1 MRILFFFIIS
11 FFIISCNND
20 LKKPSIQ
27 EEEVTTVFS
36 NISKDIS
43 GIDFINKLNEND
55 TLNYFTYPYIYMGG
69 GVSVGDINNDGLDDI
84 FFTGNMV
91 PNKLFL
97 NLGNLKFKDISE
109 TANIEGDSRWYTGT
123 TMADVNGDGLLDI
136 YASVAGQSE
145 NLSFKEN
152 QLFINNGDLTFTE
165 KAKDYGL
172 NDKGQS
178 VNATFL
184 DYDNDGDLDVYIAN
198 YPRTPFQASTLQYKQ
213 LMYFV
218 TDLQSD
224 QLYRNDGEHFTKVT
238 EQSGVKQYNLSL
250 SATAADFNNDGWPDI
265 YVSSDF
271 NSPDSFYLNMKD
283 GTFKNIINESVNHT
297 SFYGMGVDAAD
308 INNDCLLDIIQ
319 MDMDAASNVRS
330 KANMASM
337 NPKLFKDIEKA
348 GFKTQFMQNSLQLNN
363 GISKKGYPK
372 FSDIS
377 RISGVS
383 STDWSWAP
391 LIADFDNDGFKDIFI
406 SNGTRREINN
416 KDYFGVLNKEKRH
429 KDSLLTKTLNMP
441 SEAIENFIFSNNK
454 DLTFKKKNSEWGI
467 LEKTFS
473 NGSSY
478 SDLDNDGDLELI
490 VNNIDAP
497 ASIYNNNSD
506 NNYIKLQFAD
516 YKKNT
521 FGLGTKATLFYK
533 DQKQYQE
540 LTLSRGFQS
549 SVSPKLNFGL
559 DSNINIIDSIKV
571 QWPNNRI
578 TILKNVVADTLLTV
592 NYSENTSLLSN
603 LNNSDTPKLFNSSP
617 KLPFKFKH
625 TENEFDDFNI
635 EVLLPHKTSSF
646 GPNVSV
652 GDLNGDGKDDFFMS
666 GSFSYSSAIFFQND
680 KGGFTRQNFDFL
692 KKDAFSEDLGS
703 LIFDADNDGDNDI
716 YVVSGGNEFSYLS
729 KKLQDRL
736 YINNGSGNFIK
747 SENSI
752 PSMITSG
759 QSVIGNDF
767 DKDGDIDLFISGRLV
782 PGNYPYPANSYLLE
796 NVSKTGKPKFID
808 VTETKASF
816 LQKLGLATSASFTDI
831 NSDGWE
837 DLVVVG
843 EWMPIKIFINE
854 KGNRFSDKSKE
865 YGLSDTSGW
874 WFSVKSADFD
884 KDGDQ
889 DLIVGNLGLNYKY
902 KADTEETFDIYFND
916 FDGNKKNDIVLSYFN
931 DGKKYPV
938 RGRECSSQQ
947 IPTIKKKFKDYDSFS
962 KATLEDVYGEK
973 LNKSLH
979 YSVKSFSSI
988 YLENKGGSFK
998 THKLPNEA
1006 QISPINQ
1013 ILIDDFDND
1022 SHIDILVAGNLY
1034 GSEVE
1039 TPRADAGRGLYLKG
1053 DSKGNFKPLEIRNS
1067 GLNIDGDTKDLDII
1081 SIQGNKYIIASKNND
1096 YIQFIKINNN
1106 NK

>member
-1 MRILFFFIIS
+1 MRFFYFLVIITFFFS
-11 FFIISCNND
+11 SCTNKINTVNQID
-20 LKKPSIQ
+20 NEL
-27 EEEVTTVFS
+27 TVFS
-36 NISKDIS
+36 SLSKENT
-43 GIDFINKLNEND
+43 GVDFSNFLKESD
-55 TLNYFTYPYIYMGG
+55 SLNYFTYPYIYMGG
-69 GVSVGDINNDGLDDI
+69 GVSVGDINNDGLDDL

-97 NLGNLKFKDISE
+97 NLGNLKFKDISSN
-109 TANIEGDSRWYTGT
+109 AGISGDQRWYTGC
-123 TMADVNGDGLLDI
+123 TMADVNNDGLLDI
-136 YASVAGQSE
+136 YVSVSGQSE
-145 NLSFKEN
+145 NLKFKEN
-152 QLFINNGDLTFTE
+152 QLFINNGDLTFSE
-165 KAKDYGL
+165 KSKEYGL
-172 NDKGQS
+172 NDSGQS
-178 VNATFL
+178 VNATFF
-184 DYDNDGDLDVYIAN
+184 DYDNDGDLDVYVAN

-213 LMYFV
+213 LMSYV
-218 TDLQSD
+218 TDIQSD
-224 QLYRNDGEHFTKVT
+224 QLYRNDGARFTKVT
-238 EQSGVKQYNLSL
+238 EEAGVKQYNLSL
-250 SATAADFNNDGWPDI
+250 SATAADVNNDGWQDI

-283 GTFKNIINESVNHT
+283 GTFKNIINHAVNHT
-297 SFYGMGVDAAD
+297 SFYGMGVDIAD
-308 INNDCLLDIIQ
+308 INNDCLLDILQ

-337 NPKLFKDIEKA
+337 NPQLFEDIEEA

-363 GISKKGYPK
+363 GVFANGYPE

-416 KDYFGVLNKEKRH
+416 KDYFGELNKEKRH

-441 SEAIENFIFSNNK
+441 SEAIENFIFSNKK
-454 DLTFKKKNSEWGI
+454 DLTFEKKNSKWGI
-467 LEKTFS
+467 LDKTFS

-497 ASIYNNNSD
+497 ASIYKNNSV
-506 NNYIKLQFAD
+506 NNYIKLQFIG

-521 FGLGTKATLFYK
+521 FGLGTKATLFYNG
-533 DQKQYQE
+533 QKQYQE

-559 DSNINIIDSIKV
+559 NSDINSIDSIIVK
-571 QWPNNRI
+571 WPNNRVN
-578 TILKNVVADTLLTV
+578 TIKNVSVDTLITV
-592 NYSENTSLLSN
+592 NYNQKNTHIADLHNVNTS
-603 LNNSDTPKLFNSSP
+603 KLFNSSP
-617 KLPFKFKH
+617 ELPFKFKH
-625 TENEFDDFNI
+625 TENDFDDFKI
-635 EVLLPHKTSSF
+635 EVLLPHKTSGF

-652 GDLNGDGKDDFFMS
+652 GDLNGDGMDDFFMS
-666 GSFSYSSAIFFQND
+666 GSFSNSSAIFFQNST
-680 KGGFTRQNFDFL
+680 GGFTRQKFDFL
-692 KKDAFSEDLGS
+692 RKDALNEDLGS

-729 KKLQDRL
+729 KNLQDRL
-736 YINNGSGNFIK
+736 YVNNGSGNFVK
-747 SENSI
+747 SENNTL

-796 NVSKTGKPKFID
+796 NVSETGKPKFVN
-808 VTETKASF
+808 VTDTKAPF
-816 LQKLGLATSASFTDI
+816 LQKLGLATSACFTDI
-831 NSDGWE
+831 NGDGWE
-837 DLVVVG
+837 DIVVVG
-843 EWMPIKIFINE
+843 EWMPIKIFINDE
-854 KGNRFSDKSKE
+854 GNRFLEKSKD

-884 KDGDQ
+884 NDGDQ

-902 KADTEETFDIYFND
+902 KAESDETFDIYFND

-1013 ILIDDFDND
+1013 ILIEDFDKD

-1053 DSKGNFKPLEIRNS
+1053 DSKGNFQPIKIRNS
-1067 GLNIDGDTKDLDII
+1067 GLNINGDTKDLDII
-1081 SIQGNKYIIASKNND
+1081 TIKDQKYILASKNND
-1096 YIQFIKINNN
+1096 FVQFIKINN
-1106 NK
+1106 KQ